1 MARAIKAESLIKE
14 KEFYFDND
22 INRGRKIIIT
32 SEGEIGYIY
41 EHGLVKAYDGT
52 IISESKIHPMK
63 ACRLLKEYWISTA
76 EKRETAQQ
84 KEFEE
89 ADRIWLEEPLIK
101 IMASD
106 YKAKHENFDIYEFKK
121 WFRRNLF
128 DYEDRFPE
136 LV

>member
-14 KEFYFDND
+14 KEFYFEDDSNHD
-22 INRGRKIIIT
+22 RKIII
-32 SEGEIGYIY
+32 SSCAEIGYIY
-41 EHGLVKAYDGT
+41 NYGKVEAYDGT

-63 ACRLLKEYWISTA
+63 ACRLLKEYWNQTEDKRKLEIEA
-76 EKRETAQQ
+76 ENMA
-84 KEFEE
+84 
-89 ADRIWLEEPLIK
+89 WLEQPLIK

>member
-1 MARAIKAESLIKE
+1 
-14 KEFYFDND
+14 
-22 INRGRKIIIT
+22 
-32 SEGEIGYIY
+32 
-41 EHGLVKAYDGT
+41 
-52 IISESKIHPMK
+52 MK
-63 ACRLLKEYWISTA
+63 ACRLLKEYWNQTEDKRNLEIEA
-76 EKRETAQQ
+76 ENMA
-84 KEFEE
+84 
-89 ADRIWLEEPLIK
+89 WLEQPLIK